1 MPIAQ
6 HSKKTSNYAG
16 TGTLDMPLQIQEQT
30 LSNQDQLHSSNSG
43 GGGEI
48 EDEIARLRRENEV
61 LKQSLIMSKQ
71 KQQLLQMNH
80 RGIATMQ
87 VPPSS
92 SGEMSSGAQAL
103 IGMIQT
109 ANPYQ
114 QNLYNSTKKLN
125 FNAPPRNVS
134 SSGIAA
140 ISSQN
145 NNETTSHHIN
155 AMGYSPDLPRNSYDD
170 MMMSRNHLEKQQ
182 QMSPAPLIQKQE
194 FTISPIRESPM
205 AAMSF
210 TQRDINEDPS
220 SMLLSNNLQKQ
231 SNNGTL
237 NQRDASPYSNTAGF
251 NIRMGKK
258 QSMDAVYGS
267 PGDYYNDQEYEQ
279 LR

>member
-1 MPIAQ
+1 M
-6 HSKKTSNYAG
+6 
-16 TGTLDMPLQIQEQT
+16 
-30 LSNQDQLHSSNSG
+30 
-43 GGGEI
+43 
-48 EDEIARLRRENEV
+48 
-61 LKQSLIMSKQ
+61 
-71 KQQLLQMNH
+71 
-80 RGIATMQ
+80 
-87 VPPSS
+87 
-92 SGEMSSGAQAL
+92 
-103 IGMIQT
+103 
-109 ANPYQ
+109 
-114 QNLYNSTKKLN
+114 YNSTKKLN

-145 NNETTSHHIN
+145 NNETPSHIN
-155 AMGYSPDLPRNSYDD
+155 ALGYSPDLPRNSYDD
-170 MMMSRNHLEKQQ
+170 LMMSRNHLEKQQ
-182 QMSPAPLIQKQE
+182 QMSPAPHHNIQNQE

-237 NQRDASPYSNTAGF
+237 NQRDSYSNTAGF
-251 NIRMGKK
+251 QKK

-267 PGDYYNDQEYEQ
+267 PGDYYNDFE